1 MRARDK
7 RFLKTGDDM
16 RPEVKQRFVQ
26 INKGDVPIGYQKTKV
41 GILPVDWKWYTLGDC
56 LQRVEKPVAVQPDKF
71 YTQIGIRSHGK
82 GLFYKEPVTGKSLGS
97 KAVFWI
103 EPNCF
108 ILNIVFAWEQ
118 AIGKTSQSEV
128 GMIGSH
134 RFPMYR
140 PINDRVDIDY
150 LIYYFL
156 TKRGTDILEAAS
168 PGGAG
173 RNRTLGQD
181 RFLKSKI
188 ILPSIEEQQKIATIL
203 ATQDKVIEL
212 KEKLLEEKQRQKKY
226 LMQQL
231 LTGKK
236 RLPGFVQKWEKKPFS
251 QVFTFAATNTYSRNN
266 MCQDDSGIKNI
277 HYGDILMKFKEVLK
291 VSDQKIPSLLPSVN
305 EHITTFINDG
315 DIVIA
320 DTAEDLTA
328 GKAVE
333 IQETQRKPVVAGL
346 HTMLCKPVKGRFSPG
361 WLGYYMNSE
370 YYHKQL
376 IPYLAGI
383 KVLSIS
389 KSNIL
394 KTHIL
399 VPPLCEQAAITKILF
414 AADHEIELLQLDI
427 EQEKLRKKAL
437 MQLLLTGI
445 VRV

>member
-1 MRARDK
+1 MRQIQK
-7 RFLKTGDDM
+7 VLKTGDDM
-16 RPEVKQRFVQ
+16 LPEVKQRFVQ

-56 LQRVEKPVAVQPDKF
+56 LQRVEKPVAVQPDKV

-82 GLFYKEPVTGKSLGS
+82 GLFYKEPVTGKLLGS

-140 PINDRVDIDY
+140 PINDRVDVDY

-188 ILPSIEEQQKIATIL
+188 ILPSIEEQQKIAAIL

-226 LMQQL
+226 LIQQF
-231 LTGKK
+231 LTKKK
-236 RLPGFVQKWEKKPFS
+236 RVPGFTEKWARVKLSQILQERKEKKQHQNLRICSVSVQK
-251 QVFTFAATNTYSRNN
+251 
-266 MCQDDSGIKNI
+266 
-277 HYGDILMKFKEVLK
+277 
-291 VSDQKIPSLLPSVN
+291 
-305 EHITTFINDG
+305 
-315 DIVIA
+315 
-320 DTAEDLTA
+320 
-328 GKAVE
+328 
-333 IQETQRKPVVAGL
+333 
-346 HTMLCKPVKGRFSPG
+346 
-361 WLGYYMNSE
+361 
-370 YYHKQL
+370 
-376 IPYLAGI
+376 
-383 KVLSIS
+383 
-389 KSNIL
+389 
-394 KTHIL
+394 
-399 VPPLCEQAAITKILF
+399 
-414 AADHEIELLQLDI
+414 
-427 EQEKLRKKAL
+427 
-437 MQLLLTGI
+437 GI
-445 VRV
+445 VDQIEHLGRNYAASDNV